1 MKSQN
6 KANKTLTSKVDH
18 ILIWYLIFCGQGLL
32 VSIGVFFNAHKLIW
46 VNDSTK
52 LSFVTAAVWLVGS
65 LFIGYWHTLTDRRR
79 VEQFARIGWYLAET
93 CMALGM
99 LGTVAGFLLMLHGA
113 FTNLDVANTASLQAA
128 ISNMALN
135 MSTALYTTL
144 VGLIASIFL
153 KSQLVNLE
161 HRADGLA

>member
-6 KANKTLTSKVDH
+6 KTNKTSTSKVDPVLTWYFIFCCQGLIISIGIYFNVH
-18 ILIWYLIFCGQGLL
+18 RLIWI
-32 VSIGVFFNAHKLIW
+32 
-46 VNDSTK
+46 NDSTK
-52 LSFVTAAVWLVGS
+52 LTALIAAVWLVGS
-65 LFIGYWHTLTDRRR
+65 LFIGHWHTLTDRRR

-113 FTNLDVANTASLQAA
+113 FTNLDVTNTASLQAA
-128 ISNMALN
+128 ISSMALN

-144 VGLIASIFL
+144 IGLIASIFL

-161 HRADGLA
+161 NHSNGLS